1 MKDRDNIYQAA
12 RMAASRRDRLFANR
26 DRAAEQLHVSSQA
39 LYDYENGNTL
49 PPCDVVQWMIEV
61 YQLPALK
68 AQHMRACCPLMTE
81 GVPESVELTRAA
93 LGWAVYMDR
102 LEQVGRSFAAL
113 AIDSR
118 ITRDE
123 IVVARTIRQ
132 KAVEL
137 TRVMQETIAAIDTA
151 LQEYGGKHEIHDTSR
166 RGGGAE

>member
-12 RMAASRRDRLFANR
+12 RMAASKRDRLFANR
-26 DRAAEQLHVSSQA
+26 DRAAEQLHVSSEA
-39 LYDYENGNTL
+39 LFDYENGNTL

-61 YQLPALK
+61 YRLPALK

-81 GVPESVELTRAA
+81 GVPEGSELMRAA
-93 LGWAVYMDR
+93 LGWVTSLSSA
-102 LEQVGRSFAAL
+102 EQIGKAFATL

-118 ITRDE
+118 ITEDE
-123 IVVARTIRQ
+123 IIAARAIRE

-151 LQEYGGKHEIHDTSR
+151 LQEYGGKT
-166 RGGGAE
+166 

>member
-12 RMAASRRDRLFANR
+12 RMAASKRDRLFANR
-26 DRAAEQLHVSSQA
+26 DRAAEQLHVSSEA
-39 LYDYENGNTL
+39 LFDYENGNTL

-61 YQLPALK
+61 YRLPALK

-81 GVPESVELTRAA
+81 GVPEDSELMRAA
-93 LGWAVYMDR
+93 LGWVTSLSSAG
-102 LEQVGRSFAAL
+102 QIGNTFAAL

-118 ITRDE
+118 ITEDE
-123 IVVARTIRQ
+123 IIAARAIRE

-151 LQEYGGKHEIHDTSR
+151 MQEYGGKT
-166 RGGGAE
+166 

>member
-12 RMAASRRDRLFANR
+12 RMAASKRDRLFANR
-26 DRAAEQLHVSSQA
+26 DRAAEQLHVSSEA
-39 LYDYENGNTL
+39 LFDYENGNTL

-61 YQLPALK
+61 YRLPALK

-81 GVPESVELTRAA
+81 GVPEDSELMRAA
-93 LGWAVYMDR
+93 LGWVTSLSSA
-102 LEQVGRSFAAL
+102 EQIGKAFATL

-118 ITRDE
+118 ITEDE
-123 IVVARTIRQ
+123 IIAARAIRE

-151 LQEYGGKHEIHDTSR
+151 LQEYGGKT
-166 RGGGAE
+166 

>member
-12 RMAASRRDRLFANR
+12 RIAASKRDRLFANR

-68 AQHMRACCPLMTE
+68 ARHMRACCPLMTE
-81 GVPESVELTRAA
+81 GVPEDSELMRAA
-93 LGWAVYMDR
+93 LGWVTSLSSA
-102 LEQVGRSFAAL
+102 EQIGRSFAAL
-113 AIDSR
+113 ALDSQ
-118 ITRDE
+118 ITDDE
-123 IVVARTIRQ
+123 LMAARAIRQ

-151 LQEYGGKHEIHDTSR
+151 LTEYGGKT
-166 RGGGAE
+166 

>member
-12 RMAASRRDRLFANR
+12 RMAASKRDRLFANR
-26 DRAAEQLHVSSQA
+26 DRAAEQLHVSSEA
-39 LYDYENGNTL
+39 LFDYENGNTL

-61 YQLPALK
+61 YRLPALK

-81 GVPESVELTRAA
+81 GVPEDSELMRAA
-93 LGWAVYMDR
+93 LGWVTSLSSA
-102 LEQVGRSFAAL
+102 EQIGRAFATL

-118 ITRDE
+118 ITEDE
-123 IVVARTIRQ
+123 IIAARAIRE

-151 LQEYGGKHEIHDTSR
+151 LQEYGGKT
-166 RGGGAE
+166 